1 MSKSILI
8 LPEGIFCDWPI
19 RCNGNIINPIFDLDS
34 IVDIVGTNDD
44 HVYGIQINEP
54 MLYEYLGNVEN
65 EFSCKL
71 FCLIVEK
78 LNWIRL
84 MVANETCQISPFNP
98 IMTELKEKCR
108 MASLMLKKYR
118 CRLEKQC
125 LLIEEDREL
134 SRLLKGMKI

>member
-1 MSKSILI
+1 MSKSILT
-8 LPEGIFCDWPI
+8 LPDGIFCDWPI
-19 RCNGNIINPIFDLDS
+19 RYNGNIINPIFDLDS
-34 IVDIVGTNDD
+34 IADIVGITDNHVTNMQ
-44 HVYGIQINEP
+44 VNEP
-54 MLYEYLGNVEN
+54 TLYEYLGNVEN

-71 FCLIVEK
+71 FYLIVEK

-108 MASLMLKKYR
+108 MASLMLKKYQY
-118 CRLEKQC
+118 RLEKQC

-134 SRLLKGMKI
+134 SKLLNNMKI